1 MKYTYFLLLL
11 LLFACSSKSA
21 EEENVVAKN
30 ATINN
35 NKEVVC
41 FVYHRFGDDRYP
53 STNIGLSTFE
63 QHLQFLKE
71 NNYQVLSFAD
81 AIDYLKDKSPKV
93 KTAVITIDDGYT
105 SFYDNGLPLLKKYGF
120 PATLFINTK
129 TVGGGSYMDWKQI
142 KTAHNAGVE
151 IGNHTHSHPYFLNL
165 DESERYSTFRNEINK
180 AQDLI
185 EKHIGEKP
193 ETFAYPYGEMDNKM
207 IEIIKG
213 MGFKAAAAQNSG
225 VIYSGTNIFRC
236 PRFPMAEAFA
246 EIEKFESK
254 AEMHAL
260 QLIDE
265 TPTSFL
271 SEQPDPELT
280 LTFEKDSLEIEQ
292 LQCFVQGS
300 SCKMDIKTKADTVV
314 VHIQSKTAIDN
325 RRRTLYTIT
334 APDQNGQWHW
344 FSHLWI
350 YPEVR

>member
-1 MKYTYFLLLL
+1 MKYTYILLLIL
-11 LLFACSSKSA
+11 LCACSGKSA
-21 EEENVVAKN
+21 EEENVAAKS

-53 STNIGLSTFE
+53 STNISLSTFE

-93 KTAVITIDDGYT
+93 KTAVITIDDGYS
-105 SFYDNGLPLLKKYGF
+105 SFYNNGLPLLKKYGF
-120 PATLFINTK
+120 PATLFINTE
-129 TVGGGSYMDWKQI
+129 TVGAGSYMSWEEI
-142 KTAHNAGVE
+142 KIAQKTGIE

-165 DESERYSTFRNEINK
+165 SKAERYQVFREEVNR
-180 AQDLI
+180 AQNLI
-185 EKHIGEKP
+185 EKNTNYK
-193 ETFAYPYGEMDNKM
+193 TVSFAYPYGEMDNKM
-207 IEIIKG
+207 IEIIKD

-225 VIYSGTNIFRC
+225 VMYSGTDLYRC

-246 EIEKFESK
+246 DIEKFESK
-254 AEMHAL
+254 AQMHAL
-260 QLIDE
+260 HLIDE
-265 TPTSFL
+265 IPFSFL
-271 SEQPDPELT
+271 SEQRSPELT
-280 LTFEKDSLEIEQ
+280 LTFKKDSLETEQ

-314 VHIQSKTAIDN
+314 VHIQSKTAINN

-350 YPEVR
+350 YPKVR